1 MRASLAVGTSAA
13 TICLETFL
21 QRRIPYSAVRSVQ
34 LLHLHV
40 VAHPSFS
47 NRQNLWQKQETA
59 DFRTTWSNKCT
70 AHYILQHIASFL
82 SFLFGKMRVTVAITF
97 IVSCSHGF
105 QGPQFNNANAPRTF
119 SLSSTLSPDAPSF
132 LSKGEDDNPEPKK
145 GAISMQ
151 LDQLTELLGG
161 KGRAQIVWDCY
172 SIGIDP
178 ADYFGTINLGYDDFE
193 SIHGILPSRRR
204 SQKLGPEA
212 LSRLASS
219 YPEGA
224 AGKIEG
230 GVATLS
236 YISKANDSTTK
247 ILLTLAD
254 GLQIET
260 VIIPMAGDRS
270 TLCVSSQV
278 GCAQGCRFCA
288 TGKMGRL
295 RNLTSAEILAQL
307 FFAKKLCRLEGLPEI
322 TNIVFMGMGDAGK
335 YPL

>member
-1 MRASLAVGTSAA
+1 MRFA
-13 TICLETFL
+13 
-21 QRRIPYSAVRSVQ
+21 
-34 LLHLHV
+34 
-40 VAHPSFS
+40 
-47 NRQNLWQKQETA
+47 
-59 DFRTTWSNKCT
+59 
-70 AHYILQHIASFL
+70 
-82 SFLFGKMRVTVAITF
+82 VAIGF
-97 IVSCSHGF
+97 LVSCSHGF
-105 QGPQFNNANAPRTF
+105 LGPQFNANANAPRKF

-132 LSKGEDDNPEPKK
+132 ISKDDNTEKK

-151 LDQLTELLGG
+151 LDQLAEVLGG
-161 KGRAQIVWDCY
+161 RGRAQIVWDCY

-178 ADYFGTINLGYDDFE
+178 ADFFGTINLGYDDFE
-193 SIHGILPSRRR
+193 SIHGMLPSRRR
-204 SQKLGPEA
+204 SQKLGTEA

-219 YPEGA
+219 YPEG
-224 AGKIEG
+224 GKIEG

-236 YISKANDSTTK
+236 YISKSSDSTTK

-260 VIIPMAGDRS
+260 VIIPWTGERS

-278 GCAQGCRFCA
+278 GCRQGCRFCA
-288 TGKMGRL
+288 TGKMGKL